1 MKRSNGSKPNKARVL
16 NSVFG
21 GLLLGLP
28 TIPLAAVA
36 QPSQVLNPCPKIYY
50 EEPFNNRNLVPEG
63 CPPNAVTQR
72 LRGTNDP
79 LTVNQQPSDTVAGQR
94 SPGLPGGNL
103 TPNAIVPADA
113 PTTPGRVVPTPSQ
126 PGVGVRGNLPAT
138 TNPPGTPT
146 TLPVKPPLPENRSQA
161 VAKVMPMNGNVSV
174 RLKNNT
180 NAIVTYEA
188 VGYTQRRVLPGGQE
202 TVLRNL
208 PVPVTVTFVR
218 QDDGFVEILP
228 VSASTD
234 GVLEVGLSEDAS
246 PLDSNQG
253 VLRIQKDGQVFLN

>member
-1 MKRSNGSKPNKARVL
+1 MKRANRSKPNKASVL
-16 NSVFG
+16 SSVFG
-21 GLLLGLP
+21 GLLLSLP
-28 TIPLAAVA
+28 TIPLVAVA

-50 EEPFNNRNLVPEG
+50 EEPFNSRNLVPEG

-72 LRGTNDP
+72 IRGTSP
-79 LTVNQQPSDTVAGQR
+79 TTDTVAGE
-94 SPGLPGGNL
+94 SSSDEPGANL
-103 TPNAIVPADA
+103 TPDRIVPADA

-126 PGVGVRGNLPAT
+126 PKVGVRGNLPAT
-138 TNPPGTPT
+138 TNPPGTST
-146 TLPVKPPLPENRSQA
+146 MPVKPPLPENRSQA
-161 VAKVMPMNGNVSV
+161 IAKVMPMNGAVSV

-188 VGYTQRRVLPGGQE
+188 VGYTQRRVLPGRQE
-202 TVLRNL
+202 IVLRNL

-218 QDDGFVEILP
+218 QDKGFVEVIP
-228 VSASTD
+228 ISASKD
-234 GVLEVGLSEDAS
+234 GVLQVELSEDAS